1 MRSRNTQAGARPI
14 RPRRGIALIEAL
26 VGGTILGIGLAVLV
40 SIASDASARMRLGEE
55 RIVASWIIDE
65 MLNMIVVEGPVEY
78 LKRYDLEG
86 TCPAPYERYSFK
98 LELQDQGDVEP
109 YRVTLTVSWQSGGRL
124 RSETVQT
131 YIAIRRGETQ
141 IENRKPGEPI
151 TR

>member
-1 MRSRNTQAGARPI
+1 MRRFASHAVSRATRA
-14 RPRRGIALIEAL
+14 RRGIALVEAL
-26 VGGTILGIGLAVLV
+26 AGGTILGIGLAVLV
-40 SIASDASARMRLGEE
+40 SIASDASARMRIGEE
-55 RIVASWIIDE
+55 RIVASWLIDE

-86 TCPAPYERYSFK
+86 QCAAPFERYSFK
-98 LELQDQGDVEP
+98 LELQDQGDIEP
-109 YRVTLTVSWQSGGRL
+109 YRVTATITWESGGRP

-131 YIAIRRGETQ
+131 YIAVRRGETQ